1 MKRSQNLLYG
11 HTILLNYIIR
21 FLKNCYT
28 SSKKNVNVLLLIKS
42 FNYVKLGEL
51 EFKTCCYSAY
61 PVRDLIFV
69 IMFFG
74 LHFYSVGIKYLFAFL
89 YIIPTG

>member
-28 SSKKNVNVLLLIKS
+28 SKGEFDFRIK
-42 FNYVKLGEL
+42 
-51 EFKTCCYSAY
+51 
-61 PVRDLIFV
+61 I
-69 IMFFG
+69 
-74 LHFYSVGIKYLFAFL
+74 FYSYLNKKGSTD
-89 YIIPTG
+89 YINRSQIDMDCRTY